1 MSVISTA
8 ANYGGKICDFQQG
21 IKQFYISSGTIIS
34 WILKKTSTGYVIT
47 PSDSKKQVLINNDLI
62 VTGAT
67 YNTSDERLKENIK
80 SIDSDNL
87 FSLNPILYSYKENL
101 NKKQHYGLLAQNVE
115 EVFPELVEENYF
127 GYKSVNYQE
136 LIPIIISKMKNMQS
150 EIDQLKEALNK

>member
-1 MSVISTA
+1 
-8 ANYGGKICDFQQG
+8 
-21 IKQFYISSGTIIS
+21 
-34 WILKKTSTGYVIT
+34 
-47 PSDSKKQVLINNDLI
+47 
-62 VTGAT
+62 
-67 YNTSDERLKENIK
+67 
-80 SIDSDNL
+80 
-87 FSLNPILYSYKENL
+87 L